1 MIMMIIRVVLDE
13 VSWNQTLR
21 QLVEPGRYSRE
32 THIERGEEADGAA
45 GGS

>member
-1 MIMMIIRVVLDE
+1 MMIIRVVLDE

-32 THIERGEEADGAA
+32 THIERGEEADGTA